1 MVINHKQ
8 NKNQRK
14 RTIQLRIK
22 ICCHFLTLVFHKITR
37 HDAQPKRTR
46 RSWPTNVKTT
56 KFPAAD
62 YNILESGKHPGSTE
76 NAGATRNFPKTKYA
90 IGCRETRTCV
100 SSLFGTINIANCVIV
115 TVVTSI
121 DRFPLKIS

>member
-62 YNILESGKHPGSTE
+62 YNILESGKHPGAAE
-76 NAGATRNFPKTKYA
+76 DAGATRNFPKTQYA
-90 IGCRETRTCV
+90 IAGCRETRTCV
-100 SSLFGTINIANCVIV
+100 SSLFGTISIANCV
-115 TVVTSI
+115 VTST